1 MKKIF
6 NILTI
11 GVLAAISLTSC
22 ERDLTS
28 LNENPK
34 QPEVLPSANLLAM
47 GQQQFFYY
55 TFTGSVNFNN
65 FRFFTQQWTETTY
78 TDETN
83 YNLVTRTQPRNNW
96 NRMYVYSLNN
106 FETAK
111 KNLVEE
117 GGSAVT
123 KQNQLATLEISQ
135 IAVWETLVD
144 TYGDIPYS
152 EALKADEGQFS
163 PKYDD
168 AKSIYT
174 SLLSRIDAA
183 IASINTSSAGY
194 SSGDLVYGGNMT
206 KWKHLANSIKLRLAL
221 NLADTDA
228 ATAKSAAE
236 SAVASGVISSDEE
249 SYSLAFA
256 GGTFNNPVYD
266 DLIASGRQDFLPTNQ
281 VTGLMNSKNDPRRH
295 SYFSENL
302 AQSDVVSVSSVGTVL
317 TISTDNL
324 SSNVAIGQKVY
335 RFDDKGDNNPLND
348 ESFYIGE
355 IVSIAGNN
363 VSINNPSGSIQAN
376 QVVSF
381 GYYNGGVFGTLNSY
395 ANFTQYAP
403 ALLQSTASANLLSYT
418 EVLLMKAEAAQRG
431 YSVGGTAESFY
442 NEAIAASMSENGVS
456 AADTAAYIAAN
467 PYDAANWKQS
477 IGQEAWI
484 ALFNR
489 GFASWLFTRRLDAP
503 TLILP
508 PNNQLDGLPVRMPYS
523 DQEYVLNKAN
533 VNAAASKIGGDEATT
548 KLFWDVN

>member
-22 ERDLTS
+22 EREFTS
-28 LNENPK
+28 LNDNPK
-34 QPEVLPSANLLAM
+34 QPEALPSQNLLAM

-83 YNLVTRTQPRNNW
+83 YNLVTRVQPRNNW

-117 GGSAVT
+117 GGTAVS
-123 KQNQLATLEISQ
+123 KQNKLATLEISQ

-144 TYGDIPYS
+144 TYGDIPYT
-152 EALKADEGQFS
+152 EALKSSEQQFS

-183 IASINTSSAGY
+183 VASINASEAGY
-194 SSGDLVYGGNMT
+194 TSGDLVYGGDMT

-221 NLADTDA
+221 NLADTDGA
-228 ATAKSAAE
+228 AAKAAAE
-236 SAVASGVISSDEE
+236 SAITSGVISSE
-249 SYSLAFA
+249 SESFSLKFA

-266 DLIASGRQDFLPTNQ
+266 DLVASGRQDFLPTNL
-281 VTGLMNSKNDPRRH
+281 VTNLMNSKNDPRREVW
-295 SYFSENL
+295 F
-302 AQSDVVSVSSVGTVL
+302 T
-317 TISTDNL
+317 
-324 SSNVAIGQKVY
+324 KVDGG
-335 RFDDKGDNNPLND
+335 F
-348 ESFYIGE
+348 
-355 IVSIAGNN
+355 
-363 VSINNPSGSIQAN
+363 
-376 QVVSF
+376 
-381 GYYNGGVFGTLNSY
+381 NGGVFGTLNSF
-395 ANFTQYAP
+395 ANFSQLSDFFLANNAP
-403 ALLQSTASANLLSYT
+403 ANLLSYT
-418 EVLLMKAEAAQRG
+418 EVLFLRAEAAQRG

-442 NEAIAASMSENGVS
+442 NQAITASMAESNVS
-456 AADTAAYIAAN
+456 AADTAAYLAAN
-467 PYDAANWKQS
+467 PYNAATWKKS
-477 IGQEAWI
+477 IGEEAWI

-489 GFASWLFTRRLDAP
+489 GFASWLFTRRLDSP

-508 PNNQLDGLPVRMPYS
+508 PNNQLEGLPVRMPYS
-523 DQEYVLNKAN
+523 DQEYLLNKDN

>member
-111 KNLVEE
+111 KNLVSE

-183 IASINTSSAGY
+183 IASINTSAAGY
-194 SSGDLVYGGNMT
+194 STGDLVYAGDMT

-228 ATAKSAAE
+228 AAAKSAAE
-236 SAVASGVISSDEE
+236 SAVTSGVISSESE
-249 SYSLAFA
+249 SYSLTFA
-256 GGTFNNPVYD
+256 GGTFNNPIYD
-266 DLIASGRQDFLPTNQ
+266 DLVASGRQDFLPTNL
-281 VTGLMNSKNDPRRH
+281 VTNLMNSKNDPRREVW
-295 SYFSENL
+295 FTT
-302 AQSDVVSVSSVGTVL
+302 VGGV
-317 TISTDNL
+317 
-324 SSNVAIGQKVY
+324 
-335 RFDDKGDNNPLND
+335 
-348 ESFYIGE
+348 
-355 IVSIAGNN
+355 
-363 VSINNPSGSIQAN
+363 
-376 QVVSF
+376 
-381 GYYNGGVFGTLNSY
+381 YNGGVFGTLNSF
-395 ANFTQYAP
+395 ANFSQMSDFFLANNAP
-403 ALLQSTASANLLSYT
+403 ANLLSYT
-418 EVLLMKAEAAQRG
+418 EVLFMKAEAAQRG

-442 NEAIAASMSENGVS
+442 NAAIAASMAENGVS
-456 AADTAAYIAAN
+456 ATDSAAYVVAN
-467 PYDAANWKQS
+467 PYNAANWKQS

-508 PNNQLDGLPVRMPYS
+508 PNNQLNGLPVRMPYS

-533 VNAAASKIGGDEATT
+533 VNAAAAKIGGDEATK